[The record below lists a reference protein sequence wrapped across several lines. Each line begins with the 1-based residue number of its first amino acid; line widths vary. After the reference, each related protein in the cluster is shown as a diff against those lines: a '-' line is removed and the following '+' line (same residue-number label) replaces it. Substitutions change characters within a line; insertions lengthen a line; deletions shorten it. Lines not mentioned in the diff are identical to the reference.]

1 MIMKN
6 NDQKIYKGEM
16 IMKTIPFDLKTYADF
31 ERSMFA
37 HKEII
42 VMSDNI
48 DQTNAMV
55 AWFIRHHDLS
65 TMLIHFGIHANDD
78 LKNGYGVNITT
89 YNMDVAN
96 KYAPCNPSGIDVYEC
111 YIFDGY
117 SSFMNDRYWYIIK
130 RIRSNKHAFII
141 FICRN
146 KNDLIIN
153 DQLPVIFKIPTR
165 NMSAKKEWSE
175 EEDNFLLN
183 AYPVIGSIGCAAY
196 INDAREIEC
205 YRRYVYVYGEK
216 MNSASPENDTNSADE
231 VSADATSLT
240 PNCDDKPDWSEID
253 DGLFNRRWD
262 DLGIDI
268 VTLFPGKTVLQC
280 LQRAMELNLI
290 KETSGP
296 WTKNEDKIILQ
307 FYPSMGSD
315 AANYL
320 PGRTKAVITRRYN
333 SLTGSSAKEQA
344 E

>member
-1 MIMKN
+1 MKN
-6 NDQKIYKGEM
+6 
-16 IMKTIPFDLKTYADF
+16 IPFDLKTYTDF
-31 ERSMFA
+31 ERSIFA
-37 HKEII
+37 HKEIV

-78 LKNGYGVNITT
+78 LKNGYGINITT

-117 SSFMNDRYWYIIK
+117 SSFMNDRYSCIVK
-130 RIRSNKHAFII
+130 RIRNNPHAFVI
-141 FICRN
+141 FICRS

-165 NMSAKKEWSE
+165 TMSAKKEWSE
-175 EEDNFLLN
+175 DEDNFLLN
-183 AYPVIGSIGCAAY
+183 AYPIIGPVGCAAY

-205 YRRYVYVYGEK
+205 YRRYVHVYGEK
-216 MNSASPENDTNSADE
+216 MNSENPEDNANNDEEVFAAD
-231 VSADATSLT
+231 TTPLT
-240 PNCDDKPDWSEID
+240 LNCDAEPDWSDID

-262 DLGIDI
+262 NLGLDI
-268 VTLFPGKTVLQC
+268 VTLFPGKTILQC
-280 LQRAMELNLI
+280 LQRAMDLNLI

-296 WTKNEDKIILQ
+296 WTNNEDKIIVQ

-315 AANYL
+315 VINYL
-320 PGRTKAVITRRYN
+320 PGRTKAVVTRRYN
-333 SLTGSSAKEQA
+333 ALTGGAKE
-344 E
+344 

>member
-1 MIMKN
+1 MKN
-6 NDQKIYKGEM
+6 
-16 IMKTIPFDLKTYADF
+16 IPFDLKTYADF

-37 HKEII
+37 HRENI
-42 VMSDNI
+42 VISDNI

-78 LKNGYGVNITT
+78 LKNGYGINITT

-96 KYAPCNPSGIDVYEC
+96 KYAPYNPSGIDVYEC

-117 SSFMNDRYWYIIK
+117 SSFMNERYSYIIN
-130 RIRSNKHAFII
+130 RIRSNPHAFII
-141 FICRN
+141 FICRS

-165 NMSAKKEWSE
+165 TMSAKKEWSE
-175 EEDNFLLN
+175 DEDNFLLN
-183 AYPVIGSIGCAAY
+183 AYPIVGPVGCAAY

-205 YRRYVYVYGEK
+205 YRRYVHVYGEK
-216 MNSASPENDTNSADE
+216 MNSANPEDNDNNDEE
-231 VSADATSLT
+231 VSAADTTPLT
-240 PNCDDKPDWSEID
+240 LNCNTEPDWSDID

-262 DLGIDI
+262 DLGPDI
-268 VTLFPGKTVLQC
+268 VTLFPDKTILQC
-280 LQRAMELNLI
+280 LQRAMDLNLI

-296 WTKNEDKIILQ
+296 WTKNEDKIIVQ

-315 AANYL
+315 VINYL

-333 SLTGSSAKEQA
+333 TLTGSSAKEQA

>member
-1 MIMKN
+1 MKN
-6 NDQKIYKGEM
+6 
-16 IMKTIPFDLKTYADF
+16 IPFDLKTYADF

-37 HKEII
+37 HRENII
-42 VMSDNI
+42 MSDNI

-55 AWFIRHHDLS
+55 AWFIRHHGMN
-65 TMLIHFGIHANDD
+65 TMLIHFGSHANDD
-78 LKNGYGVNITT
+78 LKNGYGINITT
-89 YNMDVAN
+89 YNIDIIN
-96 KYAPCNPSGIDVYEC
+96 KYGLPNTEGYEC

-117 SSFMNDRYWYIIK
+117 SSFMNDRYSYLIN
-130 RIRSNKHAFII
+130 RIRSTRHAFII

-146 KNDLIIN
+146 TKEPIIN

-175 EEDNFLLN
+175 DEDNFLLN
-183 AYPVIGSIGCAAY
+183 AYPIIGSVGCAAY

-205 YRRYVYVYGEK
+205 YRRYVHVYGEK
-216 MNSASPENDTNSADE
+216 MNSANPENDTNSADE

-240 PNCDDKPDWSEID
+240 PNCDGKPDWSEID

-268 VTLFPGKTVLQC
+268 VTWFPGKTVLRC

-296 WTKNEDKIILQ
+296 WTKNEDKIILK

-315 AANYL
+315 VANYL